1 VAVGE
6 GLKEL
11 LEVFARALV
20 TRPDDV
26 RVTQIEDEEGILLE
40 LDVAE
45 EDRGRVI
52 GRRGRTAD
60 ALREVVGAVGDLH
73 GAACDVEVL
82 D

>member
-1 VAVGE
+1 MGE

-11 LEVFARALV
+11 LESFARALV
-20 TRPDDV
+20 TRPDEV
-26 RVTQIEDEEGILLE
+26 RVTQVEDEEGILLE
-40 LDVAE
+40 LEVAE

-60 ALREVVGAVGDLH
+60 ALRTLLDAVAERQGTH
-73 GAACDVEVL
+73 CDVEVL

>member
-1 VAVGE
+1 VGE

-20 TRPDDV
+20 TRPDQV

-40 LDVAE
+40 LEVAE

-60 ALREVVGAVGDLH
+60 ALRMVLDAVAERQGT
-73 GAACDVEVL
+73 APCDVEVM

>member
-1 VAVGE
+1 MGE

-20 TRPDDV
+20 TRPDQV

-40 LDVAE
+40 LEVAE

-60 ALREVVGAVGDLH
+60 ALRMVLDAVAERQGT
-73 GAACDVEVL
+73 ACDVEVM

>member
-1 VAVGE
+1 VGE

-20 TRPDDV
+20 TRPDQV

-60 ALREVVGAVGDLH
+60 ALRMVLDAVAERH
-73 GAACDVEVL
+73 GTACDVEVM

>member
-1 VAVGE
+1 M

-11 LEVFARALV
+11 LESLARALV
-20 TRPDDV
+20 TRPEQV
-26 RVTQIEDEEGILLE
+26 RVTQVEDDEGILLE
-40 LDVAE
+40 LEVAA

-60 ALREVVGAVGDLH
+60 ALRTLLDCVAERQGTQ
-73 GAACDVEVL
+73 CDVEVL

>member
-1 VAVGE
+1 MGE

-20 TRPDDV
+20 TRPDQV

-60 ALREVVGAVGDLH
+60 ALRMVLDAVAERQGT
-73 GAACDVEVL
+73 ACDVEVM

>member
-1 VAVGE
+1 MGE

-11 LEVFARALV
+11 LETFARALV
-20 TRPDDV
+20 SRPGEV

-40 LDVAE
+40 LEVAE
-45 EDRGRVI
+45 EDKGRVI

-60 ALREVVGAVGDLH
+60 ALRTVLDAVAERQGTQ
-73 GAACDVEVL
+73 CDVEVV

>member
-1 VAVGE
+1 MGE

-11 LEVFARALV
+11 LETFARALV
-20 TRPDDV
+20 TRPDEV
-26 RVTQIEDEEGILLE
+26 RVTQVEDEEGTLLE
-40 LDVAE
+40 LEVAE

-60 ALREVVGAVGDLH
+60 ALRTVLDAVAERQGT
-73 GAACDVEVL
+73 ACDVEVM

>member
-1 VAVGE
+1 VGE

-20 TRPDDV
+20 TRPDQV

-60 ALREVVGAVGDLH
+60 ALRMVLDAVAERQGT
-73 GAACDVEVL
+73 APCDVEVM

>member
-1 VAVGE
+1 MGE

-11 LEVFARALV
+11 LETFARALV
-20 TRPDDV
+20 TRPDEV
-26 RVTQIEDEEGILLE
+26 RVTQVEDEEGILLE
-40 LDVAE
+40 LEVAE

-60 ALREVVGAVGDLH
+60 ALRTVLDAVAELQGTH
-73 GAACDVEVL
+73 CDVEVL

>member
-1 VAVGE
+1 MGE

-11 LEVFARALV
+11 LETFARALV
-20 TRPDDV
+20 MRPGEV
-26 RVTQIEDEEGILLE
+26 RVTKVEDEEGILLE
-40 LDVAE
+40 LEVAE

-60 ALREVVGAVGDLH
+60 ALRTVLDAVAECQGTT
-73 GAACDVEVL
+73 CDVEVM

>member
-1 VAVGE
+1 MGE

-20 TRPDDV
+20 TRPDQV

-40 LDVAE
+40 LEVAE

-60 ALREVVGAVGDLH
+60 ALRMVLDAVAERQGT
-73 GAACDVEVL
+73 APCDVEVM

>member
-1 VAVGE
+1 MAGE
-6 GLKEL
+6 ILKEL

-20 TRPDDV
+20 TRPAEV
-26 RVTQIEDEEGILLE
+26 RVTQVEDEEGILLE
-40 LDVAE
+40 LEVAE

-60 ALREVVGAVGDLH
+60 ALREVLDAVAERH
-73 GAACDVEVL
+73 GTVCDVEVL

>member
-1 VAVGE
+1 LAI

-11 LEVFARALV
+11 CESFARALV

-40 LDVAE
+40 LEVAE

-60 ALREVVGAVGDLH
+60 ALRTLLDCVAERH
-73 GAACDVEVL
+73 GNQCDVEVL

>member
-1 VAVGE
+1 MGI

-11 LEVFARALV
+11 LETFARALV
-20 TRPDDV
+20 TRPEDV

-40 LDVAE
+40 LEVAE

-60 ALREVVGAVGDLH
+60 ALRTLLDCVAERRGTQ
-73 GAACDVEVL
+73 CDVEVL

>member
-1 VAVGE
+1 M
-6 GLKEL
+6 KEL
-11 LEVFARALV
+11 LETFARALV
-20 TRPDDV
+20 TRPDEV

-40 LDVAE
+40 LEVSE

-60 ALREVVGAVGDLH
+60 ALRTVLDAVAELH
-73 GAACDVEVL
+73 GTACDVEVM